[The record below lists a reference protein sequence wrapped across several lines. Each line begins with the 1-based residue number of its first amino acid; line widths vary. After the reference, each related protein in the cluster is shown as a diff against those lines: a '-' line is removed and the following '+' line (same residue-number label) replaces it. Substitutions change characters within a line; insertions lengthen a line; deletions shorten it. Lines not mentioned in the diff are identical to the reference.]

1 LENSVIYVKAA
12 EVLWYSYNLKT
23 CSTCFGP
30 NSKSHAQN
38 QSKTPF
44 LESKKLRLKKNPG
57 ARGSWF
63 LEEKENLFKP
73 NEIFFEARARIKV
86 WPL

>member
-1 LENSVIYVKAA
+1 MLNLLWSKLQISCSESIKNPLLEIKKAQ
-12 EVLWYSYNLKT
+12 T
-23 CSTCFGP
+23 
-30 NSKSHAQN
+30 
-38 QSKTPF
+38 
-44 LESKKLRLKKNPG
+44 KKNPG